1 MHFGYNEGWRHYP
14 PNYFLMPG
22 AYMRVLRAAMA
33 SCVLVAG
40 AVLAACGSSDT
51 GTTVTKPVVPMV
63 PVTPV
68 TPTTPATVTLAP
80 GASTTVA
87 AGGSVSLA
95 GGSTGGEYVL
105 VVADTAVNGSSTAT
119 SYQVTAAGVSGAGV
133 VSGPSTS
140 VLPTPDAG
148 SQSAPRLDFSFAAN
162 LNARARP
169 VLASRVPAARRAW
182 TDASAGNGP
191 TFSRSV
197 AAPQVGDLLTLN
209 VSSRACDS
217 ITTRGAR
224 VVAIGTQAI
233 VVADTLDPAGG
244 FSAADYQRF
253 ATRFDTLVYPVD
265 VTNFGAPAVF
275 GSSGKILLFF
285 TTAVNALTP
294 KGSTSFVGGF
304 FFGRDLFPVLSTPD
318 LGACAGS
325 NESNIF
331 YLLTPDP
338 TGTVNGNIRRTGF
351 VDSVTTSVLAHE
363 FQHLINQSRR
373 LFVTKA
379 QDPFEVTWLNE
390 GLSHIAEEL
399 LFYHEGASTP
409 LQNLDVTAIRASVQ
423 LKNAF
428 NADQASNAGRYREY
442 LLAPSTSSP
451 IRNDDSLS
459 TRGATWD
466 FLRYAADRKNRGGG
480 TDASVWQA
488 LVNSSTSG
496 IANLRQVFGLNLGT
510 MLSDWSVS
518 HYADDIVPGV
528 SADFTQPSWNW
539 HNIYPAL
546 GGSASAPSTYPL
558 KVTGLT
564 ISGASGT
571 VIPGGS
577 SFYRFS
583 VAANASASLG
593 ITAGSGGT
601 ASPVQGVLV
610 RLR

>member
-1 MHFGYNEGWRHYP
+1 MRSLRSAIVPGILLAGWG
-14 PNYFLMPG
+14 LG
-22 AYMRVLRAAMA
+22 
-33 SCVLVAG
+33 
-40 AVLAACGSSDT
+40 ACGSSDA
-51 GTTVTKPVVPMV
+51 GTTAPPVTPVV

-68 TPTTPATVTLAP
+68 QPTTPSTVNLAP

-87 AGGSVSLA
+87 AGGSISLL
-95 GGSTGGEYVL
+95 GGATGGEYVL
-105 VVADTAVNGSSTAT
+105 IVADTAVNGSVASNF
-119 SYQVTAAGVSGAGV
+119 QVTAAGVAAAGA

-140 VLPTPDAG
+140 V
-148 SQSAPRLDFSFAAN
+148 SQLAQGAAPASAPRLDFSFAAS
-162 LNARARP
+162 LNARATP
-169 VLASRVPAARRAW
+169 ALAPRVAAARLAFSKS
-182 TDASAGNGP
+182 ASGGGA
-191 TFSRSV
+191 TFSRST
-197 AAPQVGDLLTLN
+197 APIQVGDLLPLN

-217 ITTRGAR
+217 ITSRTAR
-224 VVAIGTQAI
+224 VVAIGTQSI
-233 VVADTLDPAGG
+233 VVADTLNPAGG
-244 FSAADYQRF
+244 FTSADYQRF
-253 ATRFDTLVYPVD
+253 ATRFDTLVYPLD
-265 VTNFGAPAVF
+265 VANFGAPAVF
-275 GSSGKILLFF
+275 GTSGKILLFF
-285 TTAVNALTP
+285 TSAVNALTP
-294 KGSTSFVGGF
+294 KGSTSYVGGF
-304 FFGRDLFPVLSTPD
+304 FFSRDLFPVLATPD

-325 NESNIF
+325 NEGNLF

-363 FQHLINQSRR
+363 FQHLINASRR
-373 LFVTKA
+373 IYVNKA
-379 QDPFEVTWLNE
+379 TVPFEVVWLNE

-399 LFYHEGASTP
+399 LFYHEGASSP
-409 LQNLDVTAIRASVQ
+409 LLNLDVTAIKASPQ
-423 LKNAF
+423 LRNAF
-428 NADQASNAGRYREY
+428 NADQGSNAGRYREY

-480 TDASVWQA
+480 SDASVWQA

-496 IANLRQVFGLNLGT
+496 VANLRQVFGSNLGT

-518 HYADDIVPGV
+518 HYTDDIVPGV

-546 GGSASAPSTYPL
+546 GGSPSAPSTYPL

-564 ISGASGT
+564 ATGATGT
-571 VIPGGS
+571 VIPGAS

-583 VAANASASLG
+583 VSANASASLG
-593 ITAGSGGT
+593 ITAGSGGS
-601 ASPVQGVLV
+601 AIPVQGVIV